1 MNDAA
6 EIAELRDALIE
17 AALPHVAFDGWTM
30 TALRH
35 AAADTGLD
43 VAAAAQAFPGGGRD
57 MVAHFSALSDR
68 RMLEAL
74 ERMDLPSMGV
84 TDRVRSAVRVRLEQ
98 AEPHR
103 EAVGRTLAFL
113 ALPQNALL
121 GATLLHRTVDAI
133 WHAAGDTA
141 TDWNW
146 YSKRGLLAGVLSA
159 TVLCWLNDRSEGR
172 VETWTFLD
180 RRLADVARFGK
191 ATSRLKDRIQD
202 LARPYSPYRRSR
214 R

>member
-1 MNDAA
+1 MSDAA
-6 EIAELRDALIE
+6 ESAELRDALID
-17 AALPHVAFDGWTM
+17 AALPHVPFDGWT
-30 TALRH
+30 TAALRH
-35 AAADTGLD
+35 AAADAGLD
-43 VAAAAQAFPGGGRD
+43 IAAAAQAFPGGGRD

-68 RMLEAL
+68 RMMEAL
-74 ERMDLPSMGV
+74 EKMDLPSMGM

-103 EAVGRTLAFL
+103 EAVARSIAFF

-146 YSKRGLLAGVLSA
+146 YSKRALLAGVISA
-159 TVLCWLNDRSEGR
+159 TMLCWLNDGSEGR
-172 VETWTFLD
+172 VETWAFLD

-191 ATSRLKDRIQD
+191 ATGRLKERFAD
-202 LARPYSPYRRSR
+202 LARPYRPYRRSR

>member
-1 MNDAA
+1 MSGTAD
-6 EIAELRDALIE
+6 IATLRDDLID
-17 AALPHVAFDGWTM
+17 AALPHVGFDGWTM
-30 TALRH
+30 AALRN
-35 AAADTGLD
+35 AAADAGLD
-43 VAAAAQAFPGGGRD
+43 STAATQAFPGGGRE

-68 RMLEAL
+68 RMLQAL
-74 ERMDLPSMGV
+74 ERMDLASMGM
-84 TDRVRSAVRVRLEQ
+84 TERVRSAVRVRLEL
-98 AEPHR
+98 AEPYR
-103 EAVGRTLAFL
+103 EAIGRALSFL

-146 YSKRGLLAGVLSA
+146 YSKRALLAAVLSA
-159 TVLCWLNDRSEGR
+159 TMLCWLNDRSEGR
-172 VETWTFLD
+172 EETWAFLD

-191 ATSRLKDRIQD
+191 ATGRIKEKLAD
-202 LARPYSPYRRSR
+202 LGRPYRPYRRSR